1 MNCHFI
7 RTGICLTTLMIL
19 SVNHPV
25 LAEFPEINHRFTE
38 QQTVNIERLARLTT
52 VRLLTPNA
60 SGSGVIIQRQGQTY
74 TVITNWHV
82 LAFSQQQTVIAPDG
96 QKYQL
101 FGAKQLGN
109 TDLAITHF
117 NSNTNYQ
124 IAAISSGAI
133 AVGEP
138 VFAAGFPMYEEHSF
152 QTTFD
157 QGLQVFRFTQG
168 IISILPPK
176 SLPQGYR
183 LGYTNEIR
191 VGMSGGP
198 IFNSWGQLIGINGR
212 LKNRDPDFGVYAF
225 EDGTEPSQEMLE
237 LMVNS
242 SWGIPIIPYWH
253 NTLIPQ
259 PVGAGSV
266 QISAPHRSPL

>member
-1 MNCHFI
+1 
-7 RTGICLTTLMIL
+7 MIF
-19 SVNHPV
+19 SGYHPV
-25 LAEFPEINHRFTE
+25 FAQFPEINYRLSDD
-38 QQTVNIERLARLTT
+38 QTVNLERLARLTT
-52 VRLLTPNA
+52 VRILTPNA
-60 SGSGVIIQRQGQTY
+60 SGSGVIIQRQEQTY
-74 TVITNWHV
+74 TIITNWHV

-96 QKYQL
+96 QKYGL
-101 FGAKQLGN
+101 FAAKPLGN
-109 TDLAITHF
+109 TDLALAYFTSH
-117 NSNTNYQ
+117 TNYK
-124 IAAISSGAI
+124 IAAISPRAI

-138 VFAAGFPMYEEHSF
+138 VFAAGFPMYQEHSF

-157 QGLQVFRFTQG
+157 QGLQVFRLTQG

-183 LGYTNEIR
+183 LGYTNDIQ

-198 IFNSWGQLIGINGR
+198 IFNRWGQLIGINGR

-225 EDGTEPSQEMLE
+225 EDGTEPSHEMLE

-253 NTLIPQ
+253 NAQIPQ
-259 PVGAGSV
+259 PVGAGYAI
-266 QISAPHRSPL
+266 ISERNR

>member
-1 MNCHFI
+1 MNCPII
-7 RTGICLTTLMIL
+7 RIGICLTALMIL
-19 SVNHPV
+19 SEYHPV
-25 LAEFPEINHRFTE
+25 FAQFPEINYRLSDE
-38 QQTVNIERLARLTT
+38 QTVNLERLARLTT
-52 VRLLTPNA
+52 VRILTPNA

-96 QKYQL
+96 QKYGL
-101 FGAKQLGN
+101 LAVKQLGN
-109 TDLAITHF
+109 TDLAIAYF
-117 NSNTNYQ
+117 KSNTNYQ
-124 IAAISSGAI
+124 IAAISPGAI

-138 VFAAGFPMYEEHSF
+138 VFAAGFPMYQEHSF

-183 LGYTNEIR
+183 LGYTNDIQ

-198 IFNSWGQLIGINGR
+198 IFNRWGQLIGINGR

-253 NTLIPQ
+253 NTLISQ
-259 PVGAGSV
+259 PVTAGSTI
-266 QISAPHRSPL
+266 ISDTH